1 MKSIILNIFSISA
14 LLFSVFAITSKNP
27 VVSVLFLISTFVLA
41 ACYVIFIGINFIGI
55 SYIIVYVGAIAVLFL
70 FIIMMINI
78 KLTDIIETGIQY
90 TKTLPLGLFIVSFL
104 IYIFYSIV
112 PYVYTQWKFSAPVD
126 GGSHKISYVLHD
138 NGVAIQTIENGSDT
152 LITNLLQIDNI
163 GFTLYVYGAALLIIC
178 SIILLLA
185 MFSAIIISTYTAGAE
200 GSADYNK

>member
-1 MKSIILNIFSISA
+1 MKSIILNIFSIST
-14 LLFSVFAITSKNP
+14 LLFSVFTITSKNP

-41 ACYVIFIGINFIGI
+41 ACYIIFIGINFIGI

-78 KLTDIIETGIQY
+78 KLTDILETGIQY

-104 IYIFYSIV
+104 IYIFFSIV
-112 PYVYTQWKFSAPVD
+112 PHVYNQWKFNYAVF
-126 GGSHKISYVLHD
+126 GGTTNKISYILHD
-138 NGVAIQTIENGSDT
+138 NSIQTIEHAYGDNLDT

-178 SIILLLA
+178 SVILLLA
-185 MFSAIIISTYTAGAE
+185 MFSAIIISTYASG
-200 GSADYNK
+200 DYNK

>member
-1 MKSIILNIFSISA
+1 MKSIILNIFTVA
-14 LLFSVFAITSKNP
+14 TLLVSVFSITSKNP

-41 ACYVIFIGINFIGI
+41 ACYIIFIGINFIGI

-78 KLTDIIETGIQY
+78 KLTDILETGAQY
-90 TKTLPLGLFIVSFL
+90 TKTLPLGLLIVSFFIFIFFSIIPY
-104 IYIFYSIV
+104 IYI
-112 PYVYTQWKFSAPVD
+112 QWKFNYASV
-126 GGSHKISYVLHD
+126 SFNKISYVLSE
-138 NGVAIQTIENGSDT
+138 NSLNTIEYFDNHDA

-185 MFSAIIISTYTAGAE
+185 MFSAIIISTYFE
-200 GSADYNK
+200 SKK